1 LGVSYDLSVGG
12 IDSREVLIFA
22 KARFEDLVASSVGGV
37 VSTPNTIVDM
47 FTVVG
52 GIGTS
57 RVACFQAERVGA
69 HEIVPFNHLFILST
83 ECVGEENTAHG
94 VTALKYNLS

>member
-12 IDSREVLIFA
+12 IDSREVLVLTE
-22 KARFEDLVASSVGGV
+22 ARFEDLVASSVGGV
-37 VSTPNTIVDM
+37 VSTANAIVDM

-83 ECVGEENTAHG
+83 EGVGEENTTHG
-94 VTALKYNLS
+94 VTALEV